1 MTGGPRTTR
10 PDALGA
16 PGTPAAGPAVAGAER
31 AASGGRPHVIVAGAG
46 IAGLTSAFLLQRRGC
61 RVTVLESGGPEEVGG
76 RMASVRRDGFF
87 IDTGASLLSRRYHA
101 MLRLAELA
109 GVGDRLLP
117 SSDLIGLMRDRR
129 VHHLHVG
136 SLPRMAAGLLRF
148 APFPADLPKLMLDH
162 LRVRRSLD
170 WYDMSAAARHDGES
184 VAGYALRRGLR
195 PGTVDHLLDPL
206 CMLASLQD
214 VERTSSVAPFMLL
227 NSLLGGGGLFTFR
240 GGVGLLPRL
249 LAAQLPVTYHAR
261 VRQVEE
267 DASGVRVTWRPGDGG
282 ERTERADAC
291 VLAVPVS
298 QAPELYGQMGRE
310 FTEFFRQVEYT
321 GSVHVAFGL
330 DRPTAERAVMVNAP
344 RAEHPALVGVILPHN
359 TAPGRVPEGRGLVM
373 AHFRGSW
380 SDRHRDL
387 PEDRLVD
394 HARAA
399 LRALRL
405 VPETEN
411 HTVMTHV
418 MRPGECVVFR
428 RPGDYRE
435 LARLSRAWPAGSR
448 VHLAGGDYFT
458 QSSTH
463 HSICSAARTARR
475 VWERLEAAAPAQA
488 GPSARVPALSRTKGT
503 PS

>member
-1 MTGGPRTTR
+1 MNGGRTV
-10 PDALGA
+10 
-16 PGTPAAGPAVAGAER
+16 PGNAAPAASREAGPPPH
-31 AASGGRPHVIVAGAG
+31 GRPHVVVVGAG

-61 RVTVLESGGPEEVGG
+61 RVTVLESSGPEYVGG
-76 RMASVRRDGFF
+76 RMSSVQRGGFF

-117 SSDLIGLMRDRR
+117 SSDVVGLMRDRR
-129 VHHLHVG
+129 VHHVRVG
-136 SLPRMAAGLLRF
+136 SLPRMATGLLRF
-148 APFPADLPKLMLDH
+148 APFPSDLPKLMLDH

-184 VAGYALRRGLR
+184 VAGYAVRRGLR

-240 GGVGLLPRL
+240 DGVGLLPRL
-249 LAAQLPVTYHAR
+249 LAAQLPVTYHAT

-267 DASGVRVTWRPGDGG
+267 SATGVAVTWQAQDGTG

-291 VLAVPVS
+291 VLAVPAS
-298 QAPELYGQMGRE
+298 LAPDLYGQMPRR
-310 FTEFFRQVEYT
+310 FSDFFRHVEYT

-330 DRPTAERAVMVNAP
+330 DRPTAEKAVMVNVP
-344 RAEHPALVGVILPHN
+344 RSEHPALVGVILPHN
-359 TAPGRVPEGRGLVM
+359 TAPGRVPQGRGLVM

-387 PEDRLVD
+387 PEEQLVD
-394 HARAA
+394 HARSA
-399 LRALRL
+399 LRTVGLT
-405 VPETEN
+405 PETDD

-418 MRPGECVVFR
+418 MRPGRCVVFR

-435 LARLSRAWPAGSR
+435 IARLAPAWPAASR
-448 VHLAGGDYFT
+448 VRLAGGDFFT

-463 HSICSAARTARR
+463 HSICSAVR
-475 VWERLEAAAPAQA
+475 VAHRLWERLEASPPPARPYPLPA
-488 GPSARVPALSRTKGT
+488 VSARTKGT
-503 PS
+503 Q